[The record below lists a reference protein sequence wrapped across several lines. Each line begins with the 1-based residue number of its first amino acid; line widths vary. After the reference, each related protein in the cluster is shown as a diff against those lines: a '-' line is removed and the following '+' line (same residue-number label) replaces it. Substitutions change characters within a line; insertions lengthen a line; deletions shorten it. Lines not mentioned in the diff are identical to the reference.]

1 MAYGKKGNHGK
12 CIPASGMGGS
22 KGKKANAI
30 YSWDGKKQG
39 PSSKNKGFGP
49 K

>member
-1 MAYGKKGNHGK
+1 MAKGGY
-12 CIPASGMGGS
+12 S
-22 KGKKANAI
+22 KGKKTGKGLRGMRDSNPI
-30 YSWDGKKQG
+30 VCWDGKKQG